1 MPTTPCPPP
10 ARKRPSHEAPFS
22 SGPGPPRA
30 AIRGGRR
37 SAVLN
42 FVPPLLPPR
51 LGSAWK
57 HVKPGRTARHER
69 DRDPIGLSASTRRSA
84 RSAPEPLA
92 LAREVATGDPA
103 LLPPVLPVDRV
114 RAADRGLLFRDSLRG
129 PLPTRHL

>member
-1 MPTTPCPPP
+1 MPTTPSHAP
-10 ARKRPSHEAPFS
+10 ARRRPSHEAPFS
-22 SGPGPPRA
+22 SGPGLPRA

-57 HVKPGRTARHER
+57 QASPGGRPRHER

-103 LLPPVLPVDRV
+103 LLPPVLSVERGSACDRH
-114 RAADRGLLFRDSLRG
+114 RLLRDSLHG